1 MRTWLLLPLAALFA
15 SSAHAAGPEDGR
27 FSLSLLGGVDTPF
40 SGDVHEG
47 AVSAVPDLGP
57 LNPAL
62 AGIDAEL
69 RIGARSHD
77 RIYDNAQTFGVEL
90 AYGLSERSEL
100 FGQLRQTSAD
110 DGNVQVGGAF
120 VPALATELPVYGNFG
135 DYKALSAEA
144 GYRYY
149 FGDAGS
155 ARPFVGA
162 RVGATRTDAI
172 AATFTIPDAGITIA
186 DAPFYQSGWIASGGL
201 DLGVIVPVAET
212 FSFTL
217 ASGVRYVSDLKDDDS
232 AIGGLGLGRIND
244 TGSRL
249 SVPLTLSA
257 RWDF

>member
-27 FSLSLLGGVDTPF
+27 FSMSLFGGVDTPF
-40 SGDVHEG
+40 SGEVHDG
-47 AVSAVPDLGP
+47 AVSPIPDLGP

-69 RIGARSHD
+69 RIGARGHD
-77 RIYDNAQTFGVEL
+77 RLYDNASSFGLEL
-90 AYGLSERSEL
+90 AYGLSDRSEV

-110 DGNVQVGGAF
+110 DGTVQVGGAF

-135 DYKALSAEA
+135 NYKAVSAEA

-149 FGDAGS
+149 FGTAGS
-155 ARPFVGA
+155 ARPFVGG
-162 RVGATRTDAI
+162 RIGATRTDAI

-186 DAPFYQSGWIASGGL
+186 DAPFYDSGWIASGGL
-201 DLGVIVPVAET
+201 DLGVIVPVSDT
-212 FSFTL
+212 FSFTV
-217 ASGVRYVSDLKDDDS
+217 ASGVRYTSDLKDDDS